1 MTRKPVT
8 ICGQDLPAASH
19 VCAFFDSREQQYD
32 VLVPYFKEG
41 LANGEQV
48 VSIFDADMNPGHAA
62 SLSHGGIDLRAATA
76 TRQLVLMTT
85 GESYLQ
91 GGAFDAERM
100 FGMVED
106 ILGRAA
112 SSPWPHVRTCGEMT
126 WALRHLEATEE
137 LVEYEARLNTLVER
151 HDCTLMCVYDVNLF
165 SGQLLNDVLATHPYV
180 LMGQALTQNPY
191 YVPPA
196 RYLKRLLQRRGA
208 PVKREAMPA

>member
-19 VCAFFDSREQQYD
+19 VCAFFDSREQQSD

-48 VSIFDADMNPGHAA
+48 VSIFDAEANPRHAA
-62 SLSHGGIDLRAATA
+62 SLSAGGIDVGCATA
-76 TRQLVLMTT
+76 ARQLRLMTT

-91 GGAFDAERM
+91 GGGFDAERM

-106 ILGRAA
+106 ILRRAA
-112 SSPWPHVRTCGEMT
+112 ASAFPHVRTCGEMT
-126 WALRHLEATEE
+126 WALRQLEATDE

-180 LMGQALTQNPY
+180 LMGQTLMQNPY
-191 YVPPA
+191 YVPPV
-196 RYLKRLLQRRGA
+196 RYLERLMRRRGA
-208 PVKREAMPA
+208 PLGREAMTA